1 MQVGTMA
8 VTKKPKGLIGKFI
21 PMLLMALVVCVFYWQ
36 ETGLKNLAIV
46 DEGPTMLTWKDDRK
60 VWDKTSILYNDRNY
74 TCEWTTYLSQIDE
87 SKTAQLCLHPGT
99 ADRGTNLVLKG
110 VYKDCLLQTT
120 YWDPKHAKQVYME
133 IGTHVGVCVL
143 EMLLNTDATVVAVE
157 SHPMNLFAL
166 TSTLLANPK
175 LLERTFVLPVA
186 LGMETTSIGAME
198 LSTVGDYMTA
208 GIDSDTLG
216 SIAIARLD
224 DILSPGG
231 VQQVSLNVNGY
242 ECNVVDGGVKFF
254 KKLPTLTFAVDPNA
268 LEINGCTAN
277 ALLAKIEKLVTK
289 PRWYRENG
297 RLRPIPTKRMGF
309 NAVATTKN

>member
-1 MQVGTMA
+1 MA
-8 VTKKPKGLIGKFI
+8 ATKKPKGLIGTFI
-21 PMLLMALVVCVFYWQ
+21 SIFLMALVVCVFYWQ
-36 ETGLKNLAIV
+36 EAGLKNLIIV
-46 DEGPTMLTWKDDRK
+46 DEGPTNLTWRDNSK
-60 VWDKTSILYNDRNY
+60 VWDQKSILFNDRGY

-120 YWDPKHAKQVYME
+120 YWDPKHVKQVYME

-143 EMLLNTDATVVAVE
+143 EMLLNTDARVVAVE
-157 SHPMNLFAL
+157 PHPMNLFAL
-166 TSTLLANPK
+166 TSTLLANPR
-175 LLERTFVLPVA
+175 LLERTLVLPVA

-208 GIDSDTLG
+208 GVESHKLG

-224 DILSPGG
+224 DILYPGG

-242 ECNVVDGGVKFF
+242 ECNVIDGGVRFL

-268 LEINGCTAN
+268 LERNGCSAN
-277 ALLAKIEKLVTK
+277 VLLAKIEELVSK

-297 RLRPIPTKRMGF
+297 RLRPIPIKRMGF
-309 NAVATTKN
+309 NAVAKTKN